1 MAVKD
6 PTVIEYNVVR
16 QTIEKL
22 TATTQFSDTD
32 NLVGFGLDSL
42 KIMRLV
48 SRWRK
53 AGVKVTFAEMMAEPV
68 LQRWMEILRL
78 RAGEKVLEDHMERT
92 EIENAPFALTDV
104 QYAYWIGRRDGQ
116 ALGGVG
122 CHAYIELDGRD
133 VDPDRLADAW
143 RIVLSHH
150 AMLRTVFLEDGS
162 QKVGEHCYGKS
173 ITDPCLG
180 WEKTEKLIYE
190 LAELW

>member
-6 PTVIEYNVVR
+6 PAAIEYDVVR
-16 QTIEKL
+16 QSIEKL

-32 NLVGFGLDSL
+32 NLVGLGLDSL

-78 RAGEKVLEDHMERT
+78 RAGENVLEERMERT
-92 EIENAPFALTDV
+92 EPEDAPFALTDV

-122 CHAYIELDGRD
+122 CHAYMELDGRD
-133 VDPDRLADAW
+133 VDPVRLAEANAH
-143 RIVLSHH
+143 RIPVYTDEAKKKINPIKASKRG
-150 AMLRTVFLEDGS
+150 LRG
-162 QKVGEHCYGKS
+162 
-173 ITDPCLG
+173 
-180 WEKTEKLIYE
+180 
-190 LAELW
+190 